1 MLTPGM
7 NPSKMGKKFAATKE
21 LEVGGTPTKF
31 TDIADVRNFEKKLKK
46 LEKIIIY
53 LNNHFSGS

>member
-31 TDIADVRNFEKKLKK
+31 TDIADVRNFEKKIEKTWKK
-46 LEKIIIY
+46 SLFI
-53 LNNHFSGS
+53 